1 MQVSIM
7 EIKDI
12 TKPAVTISEDASLK
26 EAVTRMVEEKTNALL
41 VIDTE
46 GKLVGEVTVSE
57 LLKAI
62 VPDYLDDDGIAAHF
76 VSNEMFEEAV
86 THASDKLVKFFMSTR
101 VTPVHMDD
109 ELMLV
114 AVKAIA
120 KKQVRIP
127 VVDESGKPV
136 AIISRRGLKHI
147 IGHTLG
153 VPDRE

>member
-1 MQVSIM
+1 M

-12 TKPAVTISEDASLK
+12 TKPAITIGEDASLK
-26 EAVTRMVEEKTNALL
+26 DAVTEMVNKQVNALL
-41 VIDTE
+41 VVDAD

-62 VPDYLDDDGIAAHF
+62 VPDYLDEDGIAAHF

-86 THASDKLVKFFMSTR
+86 EHASDKQIKFFMSTR
-101 VTPVHMDD
+101 VTPVKMNE
-109 ELMLV
+109 ELMVV

-127 VVDESGKPV
+127 VVDDEGKPI

-153 VPDRE
+153 VPDSE